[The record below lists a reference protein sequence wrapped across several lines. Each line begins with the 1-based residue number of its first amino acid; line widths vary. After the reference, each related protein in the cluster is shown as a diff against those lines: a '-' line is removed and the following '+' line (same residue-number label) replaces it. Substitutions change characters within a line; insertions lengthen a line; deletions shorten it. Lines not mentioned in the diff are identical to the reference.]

1 MSRKKGVTLAQV
13 AKDAGVSPTTVSFY
27 LNDNFHKM
35 SPETKEKI
43 RLSIEKLGY
52 KVNPLAK
59 GLITGRVHTIG
70 LVWSNNTQEMFEDLY
85 FMHFAKV
92 IKQQLKRIGYKLMLF
107 DADEIL
113 ENIEF
118 VDGVIVKATLDTER
132 LMPKMSELNMP
143 IITIGRHNLSYDAQ
157 VFRVDDL
164 ESGRCG
170 VEHLLSQ
177 GYRDIVLLTYPHGY
191 VPGFDDRLNGASQVL
206 KERGFFTK
214 VLNGE
219 MTERFGYQTVV
230 DLARNGQLPQALFC
244 LNDITAI
251 GALRAC
257 KELGISVPTKL
268 AILGVDDMPTV
279 AELLGLS
286 TIRHPIDQ
294 LAEAACE
301 RMVARIDTEET
312 DGAGER
318 IFPVELVRRETS

>member
-1 MSRKKGVTLAQV
+1 MSRKKGVTLAHV
-13 AKDAGVSPTTVSFY
+13 AKDAGVSPTTVSHY

-35 SPETKEKI
+35 SSETKEKI
-43 RLSIEKLGY
+43 RLSIEKFGY

-59 GLITGRVHTIG
+59 SLITGKVHTIG
-70 LVWSNNTQEMFEDLY
+70 LVWSNSTQEMFEDLY

-92 IKQQLKRIGYKLMLF
+92 IKQQSKKIGYKLMLL

-132 LMPKMSELNMP
+132 LMPKISELNLP
-143 IITIGRHNLSYDAQ
+143 IITIGRHNLRYKAN
-157 VFRVDDL
+157 VLRVDDL

-170 VEHLLSQ
+170 VEYLLSK
-177 GYRDIVLLTYPHGY
+177 GYRDIVMLTYPHGY

-206 KERGFFTK
+206 KERGHFTK

-219 MTERFGYQTVV
+219 MTEMFGYQTVV
-230 DLARNGQLPQALFC
+230 DMARNDQLPQVLFC
-244 LNDITAI
+244 LNDITAV

-257 KELGISVPTKL
+257 KEMDIAVPAKL

-286 TIRHPIDQ
+286 TIRHPIDR

-301 RMVARIDTEET
+301 LMVERIDSEAD
-312 DGAGER
+312 DGTGER
-318 IFPVELVRRETS
+318 IFPVELIQRETS